1 MDLGAGTIALL
12 APHKRLRKDVSTAL
26 LYYES
31 YSSGDY
37 PMSLGLFS
45 IFSWLA
51 NNLSAIFLADIAS
64 LAAGLSMGMALA
76 TAGAII

>member
-1 MDLGAGTIALL
+1 
-12 APHKRLRKDVSTAL
+12 
-26 LYYES
+26 
-31 YSSGDY
+31 
-37 PMSLGLFS
+37 MSLGLFS